1 MQKYA
6 YLNFRFDIMASSS
19 SYYDINFVP
28 RYLDRIWFNQ
38 QFCLISFI
46 TTKKKLMSSRRLKKK
61 IFFHSVKLS

>member
-6 YLNFRFDIMASSS
+6 YLNFRYDIMASSS

-46 TTKKKLMSSRRLKKK
+46 TTKKNLCLPD
-61 IFFHSVKLS
+61 V